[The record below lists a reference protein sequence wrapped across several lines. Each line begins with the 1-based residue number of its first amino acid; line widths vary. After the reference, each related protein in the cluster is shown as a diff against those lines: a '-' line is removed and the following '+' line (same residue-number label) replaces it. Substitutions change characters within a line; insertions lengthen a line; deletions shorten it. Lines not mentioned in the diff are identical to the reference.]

1 MLGVLS
7 ALALLNVDPWGGDRA
22 KLPRSRRALPRRD
35 RRIARLSSVG
45 IEARWRAGLHVVV

>member
-7 ALALLNVDPWGGDRA
+7 ALVRLKSILGEETGLNYRA
-22 KLPRSRRALPRRD
+22 AEKHCRRD

-45 IEARWRAGLHVVV
+45 IEARWRAGLHAVA